1 MRHAVPDVV
10 RRFLLSSIPSIPHLE
25 LLLLLWRESACTWSV
40 EAITARLYVPERMVA
55 RIAEEFC
62 EADLLER
69 DHRSLGYRFRSSPAL
84 NELLTAVDESY
95 SCRLRE
101 VTLCI
106 HANAHAEAGPVEPR

>member
-1 MRHAVPDVV
+1 MRHAVPEVV
-10 RRFLLSSIPSIPHLE
+10 RRFLLSSIPSVPHLE
-25 LLLLLWRESACTWSV
+25 LLLLLWRESARTWSV

-62 EADLLER
+62 GADLLER
-69 DHRSLGYRFRSSPAL
+69 DQRSRGYRFRSTPAL
-84 NELLTAVDESY
+84 SELLAAVDECY

-106 HANAHAEAGPVEPR
+106 HANAHATAGPVAPR